1 MYNMRQL
8 FKKSSSKK
16 SIDGKNK
23 RPSSRPSSRPASRPG
38 MKKVTKNMT
47 LTELQ
52 MIARKRGIQFAG
64 LKKEELYKE
73 LINYG
78 IIHA

>member
-1 MYNMRQL
+1 MRQL

-16 SIDGKNK
+16 NHPPK
-23 RPSSRPSSRPASRPG
+23 RGVASKP
-38 MKKVTKNMT
+38 KKVTKGMT

-52 MIARKRGIQFAG
+52 IIARRKGIQFAG
-64 LKKEELYKE
+64 LKKDELYRE

-78 IIHA
+78 IIHV